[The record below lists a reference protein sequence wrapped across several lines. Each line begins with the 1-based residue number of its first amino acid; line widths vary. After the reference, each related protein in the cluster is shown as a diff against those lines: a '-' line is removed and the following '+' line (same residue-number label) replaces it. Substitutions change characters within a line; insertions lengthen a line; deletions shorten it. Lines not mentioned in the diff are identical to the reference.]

1 MSEIPQ
7 LMSMQSVAACH
18 IGYKSWRLNE
28 VVVHNGHKT
37 WTTLCRPATG
47 SLQQD
52 KSDLNGARLE
62 GHHLRPG
69 ATVTGH
75 ARDTQCPYGGPG
87 TRQRKTEGRDQ
98 ASVCRRHA
106 QRDARDLHSAR
117 PEPHRSAP
125 YATMKGHA
133 PIARRRQGVWDA
145 GRGKW
150 RADKIWQG
158 MPGSIGNAGDAGLG
172 HSTGI
177 GSGSEDARVCG
188 GARSAQRRQEAWR
201 RGDNPPHPTTRP
213 LGKKIETVRTNAS
226 RESRNS

>member
-1 MSEIPQ
+1 MLHRPVET
-7 LMSMQSVAACH
+7 SVSRWHAIRDA
-18 IGYKSWRLNE
+18 R
-28 VVVHNGHKT
+28 
-37 WTTLCRPATG
+37 
-47 SLQQD
+47 
-52 KSDLNGARLE
+52 DLNGARSE

-69 ATVTGH
+69 
-75 ARDTQCPYGGPG
+75 
-87 TRQRKTEGRDQ
+87 KTEGRDK

-117 PEPHRSAP
+117 PEADRSAP

-177 GSGSEDARVCG
+177 RSTSEDARVCG

-213 LGKKIETVRTNAS
+213 RGKKIETVSRQVPAGRGGPGRPIIIPRTSA
-226 RESRNS
+226 

>member
-1 MSEIPQ
+1 MSRWHAIRD
-7 LMSMQSVAACH
+7 A
-18 IGYKSWRLNE
+18 R
-28 VVVHNGHKT
+28 
-37 WTTLCRPATG
+37 
-47 SLQQD
+47 
-52 KSDLNGARLE
+52 DLNGARSE

-69 ATVTGH
+69 
-75 ARDTQCPYGGPG
+75 
-87 TRQRKTEGRDQ
+87 KTEGRDK

-117 PEPHRSAP
+117 PEPDRSAP

-177 GSGSEDARVCG
+177 RSTSEDARVCG

-213 LGKKIETVRTNAS
+213 RGKKIETVPNLREFFVDINCHRGRAWRLPDPSTAGTACAAS
-226 RESRNS
+226 GGG